1 MIRELVLPQLAMG
14 MSEGM
19 LVEWLVAEG
28 GHVKRDEPLL
38 LIETEKVTTELPAP
52 YEGYLHIMQAVKET
66 IPIETPIGKIASTRE
81 EYDALV
87 DGASGGGDAKDAAPA
102 VPTAAPVPNAP
113 APVLQ
118 PASGRVRVSGLAKA
132 VAALENIDLATV
144 TPSGP
149 NGRIVRRDV
158 DRAIELRKAGGGVQA
173 VLPAPVS
180 GRREKARVPITGM
193 RRVIADRMIAAKTGT
208 AQTYAFF
215 EVDVTRLIEVRKQML
230 AREDEIG
237 ARISMIAFYA
247 KALALACRAVP
258 ICNATIEGD
267 EIILWDNV
275 DVSVAVAV
283 PGSSDYDS
291 GLLVPVLR
299 NIESKALTD
308 ISAELADLVSKARSG
323 GLGPDSMSG
332 HTVTLSSTA
341 GMAAPNSWMVTAP
354 ILNQPAVMAFQ
365 PGTPK
370 RVPVFEGDD
379 IVARDILP
387 CSVTFDHRAIDGE
400 PVCRF
405 IRKITDLLSN
415 PEMMLL

>member
-14 MSEGM
+14 MSEGT

-28 GHVKRDEPLL
+28 GHVKRDDPLL

-66 IPIETPIGKIASTRE
+66 IPIETLIGKIASSKE
-81 EYDALV
+81 EYEALV
-87 DGASGGGDAKDAAPA
+87 DSASDADASKAAPPPA
-102 VPTAAPVPNAP
+102 ASVANVPDLVP
-113 APVLQ
+113 Q
-118 PASGRVRVSGLAKA
+118 PASGRIRASGLAKA
-132 VAALENIDLATV
+132 VAALENIDLATI

-149 NGRIVRRDV
+149 NGRIVRHDV
-158 DRAIELRKAGGGVQA
+158 DQEIERRKTGHSVQTA
-173 VLPAPVS
+173 VSAPVA

-193 RRVIADRMIAAKTGT
+193 RRVVAERMIAAKTGT

-215 EVDVTRLIEVRKQML
+215 EVDVTRLIEARKQML

-237 ARISMIAFYA
+237 GRISMIAFYA
-247 KALALACRAVP
+247 KALALACCAVP

-283 PGSSDYDS
+283 PGSGDYDS

-299 NIESKALTD
+299 NVERKSLTE

-332 HTVTLSSTA
+332 HSVTLSSTA

-387 CSVTFDHRAIDGE
+387 CGLTFDHRALDGE